1 MRVAPGE
8 IYFYPVSLIFGG
20 SIELAPGLSICLV
33 PLGRSL
39 THSLFTYDHLPTRTA
54 CMFSNPLGHLQFFA
68 GTSQLKMTTME
79 ARRSYTP
86 PFSLALDDDDSGRS
100 RRSKSTEDRMNG
112 QREAPAHSSVYTV
125 RRLSLQRHAA
135 HADDV
140 FEVPWSMSRFR
151 MSTRPIVP
159 CHGMRRRLPR
169 GHQREFPSIVLHL
182 CLPRPCQCLT
192 MHHRQP
198 QRVLLALQGQ
208 RNRRDIE
215 DAAAN
220 DYDRDLPLR
229 HP

>member
-1 MRVAPGE
+1 MALIHFLTIESSGARAQHGRSCDNGMPLNLNFNLNLNFASNSTSRPSPTTYQAHE
-8 IYFYPVSLIFGG
+8 SSPRRNFYPVSLIFGG

-39 THSLFTYDHLPTRTA
+39 THSLFTYNHLPTRTA
-54 CMFSNPLGHLQFFA
+54 W
-68 GTSQLKMTTME
+68 TSQLKMTTME

-112 QREAPAHSSVYTV
+112 QREAPAHSSVYT
-125 RRLSLQRHAA
+125 
-135 HADDV
+135 
-140 FEVPWSMSRFR
+140 
-151 MSTRPIVP
+151 
-159 CHGMRRRLPR
+159 
-169 GHQREFPSIVLHL
+169 
-182 CLPRPCQCLT
+182 CLT